1 MATTALGFQNW
12 FSTTLSSGIT
22 ASDTTIYVNSLP
34 TPNEGYLVLE
44 PDSVSNRE
52 VIYYTSKGAN
62 YVTCPSAALGRGVDG
77 STAASHSSGVTV
89 QMNVVAAHLE
99 ALQDGSALAETVS
112 RSNGW
117 YAGTSTWVYASATT
131 FTVSATEAAFMSVG
145 TKIWL
150 TQTTSKYF
158 YVTGVSG
165 TTITV
170 NAGSDYTVAN
180 AVITAPY
187 YSNAT
192 TPFGFPTNFNYT
204 PVWGSTGT
212 APALGD
218 GTLAG
223 TFNMQGKYVNFD
235 FIWQAGSTST
245 YGTQS
250 FTYTLPVTAST
261 YYQSGTGPTNRS
273 IPGSGYMEDNGVT
286 GYLVICGLTNS
297 TIGNTKITLR
307 YINSAAG
314 ASGAIGATSPFTFA
328 NTDYIQFAGSYRVA

>member
-131 FTVSATEAAFMSVG
+131 FTVSAAEAAFMSVG

-150 TQTTSKYF
+150 TQTSGKYF

-170 NAGSDYTVAN
+170 TGGSDYTVAN
-180 AVITAPY
+180 AAITAPY
-187 YSNAT
+187 FSNAT
-192 TPFGFPTNFNYT
+192 TPFGFPGYLNYTYTTTNVTEGSSTKVGKFRMTGKQVHYWGRWTFGSGSAVSGSVAVSVPITVDTNFYVSGEDT
-204 PVWGSTGT
+204 DCGWAHIQDLSTGAYAAVVNIRT
-212 APALGD
+212 
-218 GTLAG
+218 GTLVIAPMLSNG
-223 TFNMQGKYVNFD
+223 TYLSNS
-235 FIWQAGSTST
+235 ATSSTVP
-245 YGTQS
+245 
-250 FTYTLPVTAST
+250 FAW
-261 YYQSGTGPTNRS
+261 GTGDYFSWN
-273 IPGSGYMEDNGVT
+273 VT
-286 GYLVICGLTNS
+286 YP
-297 TIGNTKITLR
+297 
-307 YINSAAG
+307 AA
-314 ASGAIGATSPFTFA
+314 
-328 NTDYIQFAGSYRVA
+328 